1 MYRYYYKKNAILE
14 KDCDDFLKSCET
26 MNFFA
31 SKITNDDKI
40 QEKKNDRRKAKL
52 CALNAKHLFA
62 RVIWSYMLE
71 FNYHFKLSLSGYE
84 PPQLTKYD
92 EVDDHYCW
100 HKDVDH
106 ADDKAKHRK
115 LSAVL
120 QLSKSENYK
129 GSELKLFSGSLGEED
144 LPIGEQGD
152 IIVFRSEEWHKVTP
166 LIDGTRYSIV
176 MWAIG
181 DRLI

>member
-71 FNYHFKLSLSGYE
+71 FNYHFKLLFCLSFF
-84 PPQLTKYD
+84 LL
-92 EVDDHYCW
+92 
-100 HKDVDH
+100 
-106 ADDKAKHRK
+106 RF
-115 LSAVL
+115 L
-120 QLSKSENYK
+120 
-129 GSELKLFSGSLGEED
+129 LFCILILFYRFD
-144 LPIGEQGD
+144 LRI
-152 IIVFRSEEWHKVTP
+152 
-166 LIDGTRYSIV
+166 L
-176 MWAIG
+176 
-181 DRLI
+181 

>member
-1 MYRYYYKKNAILE
+1 M
-14 KDCDDFLKSCET
+14 
-26 MNFFA
+26 
-31 SKITNDDKI
+31 
-40 QEKKNDRRKAKL
+40 
-52 CALNAKHLFA
+52 
-62 RVIWSYMLE
+62 
-71 FNYHFKLSLSGYE
+71 
-84 PPQLTKYD
+84 
-92 EVDDHYCW
+92 
-100 HKDVDH
+100 
-106 ADDKAKHRK
+106 
-115 LSAVL
+115 

-129 GSELKLFSGSLGEED
+129 GSELKLFSGPLDEED